1 MSGQVING
9 ARSGDALLRIENGS
23 FAYKSGPQILKDIN
37 IEVGPGEIL
46 AVLGPNGAGKTTLL
60 RCMMDMLH
68 WQNGRSLLDGEDIRN
83 IPASKLWRRM
93 AYVPQARSAA
103 VSYTAFQTV
112 LLGRSSRIG
121 AFSAPSA
128 GDMKVAERVMERLG
142 IAHLADKPC
151 YAISGG
157 ELQMVLIARAMAA
170 EPEILV
176 LDEPESNLDF
186 KNQLIVL
193 DAMTALAAEGV
204 ACIFNTHYPAHALQ
218 RAGKALMLSKD
229 GESIFGDT
237 TAVVTEEN
245 IRRAFGVDALIG
257 EVETPHNIMKNVV
270 AVGISEDGAASG
282 EDGSSES
289 AAAAETAGKDETILA
304 SVTVIMRNND
314 RASLINSAFR
324 DYKHLL
330 IGRMGLPHRRSE
342 KYIITVMLEGPA
354 ADIDALSHRLSLI
367 PDISV
372 KTTYE

>member
-1 MSGQVING
+1 MS
-9 ARSGDALLRIENGS
+9 LLRIESGS
-23 FAYKSGPQILKDIN
+23 FAYKNGPQILKDIN
-37 IEVGPGEIL
+37 IEVEPGEIL

-68 WQNGRSLLDGEDIRN
+68 WQNGRSILDGEDIRS

-128 GDMKVAERVMERLG
+128 EDMKVAERVMDRLG
-142 IAHLADKPC
+142 ISHLADKPC

-229 GESIFGDT
+229 GRSIFGDT
-237 TAVVTEEN
+237 TSVVTEEN

-270 AVGISEDGAASG
+270 AVGISGADQ
-282 EDGSSES
+282 EKQQKTPVPD
-289 AAAAETAGKDETILA
+289 KDETILA
-304 SVTVIMRNND
+304 SVTVIMRSNE
-314 RASLINSAFR
+314 RADLINKAFR
-324 DYKHLL
+324 EYNHLL

-342 KYIITVMLEGPA
+342 KYIISVMLEGPA
-354 ADIDALSHRLSLI
+354 SDIEALSHRLGLI

>member
-1 MSGQVING
+1 MS
-9 ARSGDALLRIENGS
+9 LLRIENGS
-23 FAYKSGPQILKDIN
+23 FAYKSGPRILKDIN
-37 IEVGPGEIL
+37 IEVEPGEIL

-68 WQNGRSLLDGEDIRN
+68 WQNGRSILDGEDIRS

-128 GDMKVAERVMERLG
+128 EDMKVAERVMDRLG
-142 IAHLADKPC
+142 ISHLADKPC

-229 GESIFGDT
+229 GRSIFGDT
-237 TAVVTEEN
+237 TSVVTEEN

-270 AVGISEDGAASG
+270 AVGISGADQ
-282 EDGSSES
+282 EKQQKTPVPD
-289 AAAAETAGKDETILA
+289 KDETILA
-304 SVTVIMRNND
+304 SVTVIMRSNE
-314 RASLINSAFR
+314 RADLINKAFR
-324 DYKHLL
+324 EYNHLL

-342 KYIITVMLEGPA
+342 KYIISVMLEGPA
-354 ADIDALSHRLSLI
+354 SDIEALSHKLGLI